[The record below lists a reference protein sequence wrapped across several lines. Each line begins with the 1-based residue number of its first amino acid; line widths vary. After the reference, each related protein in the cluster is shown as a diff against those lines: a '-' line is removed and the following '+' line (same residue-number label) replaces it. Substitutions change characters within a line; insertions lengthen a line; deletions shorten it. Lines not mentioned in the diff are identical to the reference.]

1 MRGNVPKSKRDGYI
15 VAAVPE
21 YPRNMQ
27 YNSERLNS
35 SFLQVLEPRSSE
47 DSYDWKSSFKSN
59 LIASKKT
66 DQNWSIELAES
77 YFKKLNS
84 RDKSFNSSTHNYEEL
99 FDNRDDKISFLDNLS
114 SLIQDLVYKGKVKEK
129 NPILV
134 IENQNPLIQN
144 YIKIAHKNLGIEG
157 PGNESLDSSSSSAN
171 DGKKINEITAIAREK
186 IEILSIFSRGHY
198 QLGKIDIDK
207 ELEEIKSFLKENKKH
222 PGATPSPSSTN
233 RDPQSPSFLRTPPS
247 SKSPTAL
254 TPRYSEP
261 TLLQPK
267 KVDLENLLNELST
280 KYTATEKSQRRAK
293 LFAEPETRRAQSP
306 EASAH
311 KKELFEGKGLQSR
324 LGLFAETTTP
334 TAQSPE
340 ALRHTEE
347 LFPEPTTPRDE
358 PSEDPSPRKNF
369 LEKKLSSQKLLLP
382 AEPKTQPAQS
392 HSPSPSTKPLPSETL
407 SYPPVPVSSR

>member
-1 MRGNVPKSKRDGYI
+1 
-15 VAAVPE
+15 
-21 YPRNMQ
+21 MQ

-35 SFLQVLEPRSSE
+35 SFLQALESSSSK

-59 LIASKKT
+59 LTASKKT

-114 SLIQDLVYKGKVKEK
+114 SLIQGLVCKGKVKEK

-144 YIKIAHKNLGIEG
+144 YIKIAHKNFGIEG

-186 IEILSIFSRGHY
+186 IKLLTDFSKGHCD
-198 QLGKIDIDK
+198 LGIDIDK
-207 ELEEIKSFLKENKKH
+207 ELEEIKSFLKENLKENKKH

-247 SKSPTAL
+247 SKSPLFLRTPPSSKSPTAS
-254 TPRYSEP
+254 TPRSSEL
-261 TLLQPK
+261 TLLQSK
-267 KVDLENLLNELST
+267 KVDLENLLNQLSI
-280 KYTATEKSQRRAK
+280 KYTATKKPQRRAK

-306 EASAH
+306 
-311 KKELFEGKGLQSR
+311 K
-324 LGLFAETTTP
+324 
-334 TAQSPE
+334 
-340 ALRHTEE
+340 ALRHTQE
-347 LFPEPTTPRDE
+347 LFPEPTTPRDK
-358 PSEDPSPRKNF
+358 PSADPSPQKNL
-369 LEKKLSSQKLLLP
+369 LEKFSSKKLSLF

-392 HSPSPSTKPLPSETL
+392 PSSSPSTQKLPSLPITVRE
-407 SYPPVPVSSR
+407 SSR

>member
-1 MRGNVPKSKRDGYI
+1 MRGNRDDYIKEASPGYERNKR
-15 VAAVPE
+15 
-21 YPRNMQ
+21 N
-27 YNSERLNS
+27 NSEILNL
-35 SFLQVLEPRSSE
+35 SFLQALESSSSK

-59 LIASKKT
+59 LTASKKT

-114 SLIQDLVYKGKVKEK
+114 SLIQGLVYKRKVKEK

-186 IEILSIFSRGHY
+186 IEILSIFLRSHY
-198 QLGKIDIDK
+198 LLGEIDINK

-247 SKSPTAL
+247 SKSPSFLRTPPSSKSPTAS
-254 TPRYSEP
+254 TPRSSEL
-261 TLLQPK
+261 TLLQSK
-267 KVDLENLLNELST
+267 KVDLENLLKELKKIYHKT
-280 KYTATEKSQRRAK
+280 KYSQNRAES
-293 LFAEPETRRAQSP
+293 FAEPDTSFFQSP
-306 EASAH
+306 EAS
-311 KKELFEGKGLQSR
+311 K
-324 LGLFAETTTP
+324 
-334 TAQSPE
+334 
-340 ALRHTEE
+340 HTEE
-347 LFPEPTTPRDE
+347 LFGEPTTPRNK
-358 PSEDPSPRKNF
+358 PSADPSPRQD
-369 LEKKLSSQKLLLP
+369 LLKKLSSQKSLLP
-382 AEPKTQPAQS
+382 AEPETQTAKS
-392 HSPSPSTKPLPSETL
+392 HSPSPSTKPLQSETL
-407 SYPPVPVSSR
+407 LYSPVPVSSR